1 MNRILA
7 TLAAVALSASAAFAH
22 DFKLGNLEIHHPAS
36 KATLPGQP
44 VGGGFLTVTN
54 TGSEEDRLVSITAPD
69 VSDDV
74 QLHEMAIENDV
85 MKMRQLPDGIDIPA
99 GAKVELKSGGLHI
112 MFMRIKHPFK
122 EGDSF
127 KATLNF
133 EKAGKIDVDFKI
145 EAAKPGA
152 QHGEGG
158 SDGHGGHEGHGG

>member
-1 MNRILA
+1 
-7 TLAAVALSASAAFAH
+7 
-22 DFKLGNLEIHHPAS
+22 
-36 KATLPGQP
+36 
-44 VGGGFLTVTN
+44 
-54 TGSEEDRLVSITAPD
+54 
-69 VSDDV
+69 
-74 QLHEMAIENDV
+74 
-85 MKMRQLPDGIDIPA
+85 
-99 GAKVELKSGGLHI
+99 

-127 KATLNF
+127 TATLNF